1 MHIFPVLLQGI
12 GIGHEIVQRKVFH
25 KVNTMAR
32 LLELRAYHPPRIDR
46 RDAERNERRRYV
58 DILERP
64 AHGILAA
71 DGRESESLLHL
82 QRTEQSRQRLTPR
95 MGVVGHAFEIL
106 LIRET
111 HPLETGARRNRFR
124 HRLHDRIG
132 RTVIRAPFG
141 DERIETESHDARR
154 IGVPLP
160 YGNLLH
166 RHLRLGLL
174 RPAAVGHQYRRSAY
188 RGVEH
193 LHHALL
199 RHDIVVR
206 QKRPHLLRDARPRH
220 FAQERIATFDTG
232 HGCLRA
238 VLGSGTVYE
247 FAGEVHDELS
257 LMIHS
262 HPAGI
267 GHIRH
272 MRHLYILLGTV
283 TLELL
288 PGRLLYHDGH
298 TLLRL
303 ADGEFRGVQA
313 AVFGRHTV
321 EIDVQPVG
329 QLADGHADAPRTEVI

>member
-1 MHIFPVLLQGI
+1 MEGSP
-12 GIGHEIVQRKVFH
+12 
-25 KVNTMAR
+25 
-32 LLELRAYHPPRIDR
+32 RASCD
-46 RDAERNERRRYV
+46 
-58 DILERP
+58 
-64 AHGILAA
+64 
-71 DGRESESLLHL
+71 L

-174 RPAAVGHQYRRSAY
+174 RPAAVGHQYRRGAY

-247 FAGEVHDELS
+247 FAGEVHDELLPYDTFSSGGYRSHPPHASPLHSPRHSNAPNSSRAASSITTAIRSCDS
-257 LMIHS
+257 LMAS
-262 HPAGI
+262 SVAFRP
-267 GHIRH
+267 
-272 MRHLYILLGTV
+272 LYLVGT
-283 TLELL
+283 
-288 PGRLLYHDGH
+288 RS
-298 TLLRL
+298 R
-303 ADGEFRGVQA
+303 
-313 AVFGRHTV
+313 
-321 EIDVQPVG
+321 
-329 QLADGHADAPRTEVI
+329 